1 MHATT
6 GERTGPEGQSGS
18 RARQVPPA
26 ARPSAPDVTPA
37 PSAAA
42 PSDAPSTA
50 PSTATST
57 ATSTVT
63 ALHLGA
69 FRALR
74 GRTVDLAPVTVLNG
88 PSGSG
93 KSAVLEAYEA
103 LARLAGGAVLDDV
116 FGGAPGGPPAYV
128 PRSARTD
135 AQGRRGFRLGCTLG
149 GPAGPVRFDLAVQA
163 EPSLRIAGER
173 LSVPGGRTLLATAQR
188 DPERP
193 VVQAEWHS
201 GGAGRV
207 TRARLP
213 DDRLATALLPLRA
226 AGGTREERRVLAAAE
241 QAVVALRSVF
251 ACDPRPETMRG
262 PVPAADTLLRGGCG
276 NLAAVLHRTGRECSV
291 RHGLLVDAL
300 RAGWAGA
307 GPVTDLVTGRPEV
320 APGDPGSPGASG
332 GPQRTGAAG
341 LVSASVLHGG
351 EARTPLERLGD
362 GELRYAAL
370 ALVLLTGPGVLSMD
384 PVREVLPARQALTV
398 LADGLDRGLDA
409 RQAAELTALAVRM
422 GKRGHVRLLAAVSE
436 AGPVARAVAEAAAG
450 EGARRPGV
458 ALVDLGRE

>member
-1 MHATT
+1 
-6 GERTGPEGQSGS
+6 
-18 RARQVPPA
+18 
-26 ARPSAPDVTPA
+26 
-37 PSAAA
+37 
-42 PSDAPSTA
+42 
-50 PSTATST
+50 
-57 ATSTVT
+57 
-63 ALHLGA
+63 
-69 FRALR
+69 
-74 GRTVDLAPVTVLNG
+74 
-88 PSGSG
+88 
-93 KSAVLEAYEA
+93 
-103 LARLAGGAVLDDV
+103 
-116 FGGAPGGPPAYV
+116 
-128 PRSARTD
+128 
-135 AQGRRGFRLGCTLG
+135 
-149 GPAGPVRFDLAVQA
+149 
-163 EPSLRIAGER
+163 
-173 LSVPGGRTLLATAQR
+173 
-188 DPERP
+188 
-193 VVQAEWHS
+193 
-201 GGAGRV
+201 
-207 TRARLP
+207 
-213 DDRLATALLPLRA
+213 
-226 AGGTREERRVLAAAE
+226 VLAAAE

-307 GPVTDLVTGRPEV
+307 GPVTDLVTGRPEN
-320 APGDPGSPGASG
+320 APGSPGEPG
-332 GPQRTGAAG
+332 GRQRTGAAG

-398 LADGLDRGLDA
+398 LADGLDRGLDV

-422 GKRGHVRLLAAVSE
+422 GERGHVRLLAAVSE

-450 EGARRPGV
+450 EGARCPGV